1 MSLED
6 TYSKRVKKETINPGI
21 PSSGIPVEKTRDPK
35 LMALED
41 SIMDQIGNITK
52 EINVEEMPDVKSIEV
67 KHIDFEEA
75 LKELGNIS
83 KLGDDK
89 S

>member
-6 TYSKRVKKETINPGI
+6 TYSKQVKKETINHGI

-35 LMALED
+35 LIALED
-41 SIMDQIGNITK
+41 SIMDQIGNITN
-52 EINVEEMPDVKSIEV
+52 EINVKEMPDVKSIEV

-75 LKELGNIS
+75 LKELGDIS